1 MCYRF
6 PSAVSLI
13 TNGKISPLMVCYRSL
28 PPSMKW
34 SSKASW
40 PVFKLFD
47 KCLLFDKFPNKN
59 YIDKKITSWC
69 RSLCIRSTTRSS
81 KMTKVLVR
89 GRILPKERS
98 IYINQSR
105 LPPNWHYSQNS
116 GPTVFVQ
123 NSVKIINYYC
133 TYKCIM
139 GAWHSLHTRCWSQ
152 QQIWSSYTSLNW
164 ERNWERYRLLKL
176 FKTVHVVSTLK
187 RKN

>member
-1 MCYRF
+1 MGRF
-6 PSAVSLI
+6 LRLWSVIDLCRHQWNDHQKFLDQYSNSL
-13 TNGKISPLMVCYRSL
+13 
-28 PPSMKW
+28 
-34 SSKASW
+34 
-40 PVFKLFD
+40 
-47 KCLLFDKFPNKN
+47 CLLFDKFPNKN
-59 YIDKKITSWC
+59 YINKKFTSWC
-69 RSLCIRSTTRSS
+69 RSLYIRSTTRSS

-123 NSVKIINYYC
+123 NSVKNINYYC

-152 QQIWSSYTSLNW
+152 HQIWSSYTSLNW
-164 ERNWERYRLLKL
+164 ERYHLLKL